1 MCRILTKEEE
11 LELEA
16 FWNRLQD
23 EECEECEDY
32 EETEEQEALAFG
44 FVRARSKPPMTKEE
58 IELEMKEFWS
68 YLEDP
73 EYTEGWHDCSEEED
87 LL

>member
-1 MCRILTKEEE
+1 MSKILTEEE

-23 EECEECEDY
+23 EECEDY

-44 FVRARSKPPMTKEE
+44 FVKTRSKPPMTEEE

-68 YLEDP
+68 YEED
-73 EYTEGWHDCSEEED
+73 EDYNCGEEEY